1 MNIREITELIEELS
15 LRVTKKKKKIAA
27 LASAQQ

>member
-1 MNIREITELIEELS
+1 MNIREIIELIEELS
-15 LRVTKKKKKIAA
+15 LRVTMLEKKIAA

>member
-15 LRVTKKKKKIAA
+15 LRVTMLEKKIAA
-27 LASAQQ
+27 LAAAQQ

>member
-15 LRVTKKKKKIAA
+15 LRVTMFEKKIAA